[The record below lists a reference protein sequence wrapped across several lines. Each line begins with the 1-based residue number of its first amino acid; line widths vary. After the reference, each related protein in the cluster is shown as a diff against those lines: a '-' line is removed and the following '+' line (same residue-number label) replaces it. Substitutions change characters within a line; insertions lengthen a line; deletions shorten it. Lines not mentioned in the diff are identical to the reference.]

1 MGDMPREKNGRRRR
15 RYLQQR
21 TTAPMIN
28 RAPTAERTEL
38 RTITK
43 VRLLPTPEVSLL
55 DETELDGAAWDAEG
69 KVITDA
75 DGVDEGMAVIR
86 VVDGL
91 VPASTLEEL
100 SEDELRAGGVA
111 SVVGGTN
118 RLVVDV
124 TCLVVGDA
132 VAGVAGAGTPG
143 GPGASEVGDECA
155 GESVS
160 LVGAGKNGLV
170 QGDVGQKPST
180 SPLKGSEVE
189 GVYGPPSDPSSW
201 P

>member
-1 MGDMPREKNGRRRR
+1 
-15 RYLQQR
+15 
-21 TTAPMIN
+21 MIS

-43 VRLLPTPEVSLL
+43 VRLLPSPEVSLL
-55 DETELDGAAWDAEG
+55 DEAEFDGAAWDAEG
-69 KVITDA
+69 KVITGA

-86 VVDGL
+86 VADGL

-111 SVVGGTN
+111 SVVGSTN

-124 TCLVVGDA
+124 TCLVVGSA
-132 VAGVAGAGTPG
+132 VAGVAGGGTPG
-143 GPGASEVGDECA
+143 GPGASEVEDERA

-160 LVGAGKNGLV
+160 HVGAGKIGLV
-170 QGDVGQKPST
+170 QGAVGQTPST
-180 SPLKGSEVE
+180 PPLRGSEV
-189 GVYGPPSDPSSW
+189 GGAYGPSSDPSSW